1 MALTDIEV
9 LKVHSGVDIGEDGM
23 LSDAEAEYVI
33 SLNPPQ
39 HQEEGHAQRDARL
52 RWSAAEVCDMAASRL
67 QTQDKRY
74 AGFRAQAS
82 RLRQQSAREYQ
93 RPEVQAPLIS
103 GDDRELGL
111 NLTEHVKNPEAHH
124 PDAAPALATH
134 EGNSAAHHPDRGP
147 ALTAHV
153 GSGDVHNIANQIA
166 AAVSGV
172 TPSVKTD
179 ATLTGDGTTGDLL
192 KVAYPYTEEREDAV
206 DLAILDAKRV
216 ETDHTLTGVGTT
228 EAPLKV
234 ANPGGGGSDGLTSE
248 QVDAKITTHA
258 GDSDAHH
265 TPTAAGVT
273 SGNVMNLIN
282 AHAGIA
288 NAHHVPPT
296 GGGTAANNI
305 ANIAMPANGQY
316 FRILT
321 RSGDTWNSETT
332 SASELIQNLHDRV
345 VVLSGA
351 AADDIR
357 IVLDRRGGAD
367 LLNEQAFI
375 LVNDT
380 DKTITEYSSAGGVGD
395 GAPITGKP
403 EIPPGSVAYIE
414 LTGDT
419 STNSAD
425 IRIRVTQGGS
435 SGGGTPEPAP
445 YVAQAPRQVADYWIV
460 DMSDGVENL
469 FIQPSSDSR
478 TPPAGARVMDAEDVF
493 GKVLQVI
500 SNANQ
505 QVTISVEADASA
517 DLTGNGV
524 IVTNLTRQ
532 GLLFAVDSDDNNRD
546 EVLQAQAV
554 GETFLYG
561 IQGANSVQRF
571 PYIPTG
577 EQRIANYISR
587 FDADARYLIAAGFE
601 ANPIPLTL
609 TQGVPVDV
617 WIDTE
622 VPIKPAHIY
631 TVSLIADFTA
641 SGDSDPTPGA
651 SSYQNF
657 PELSGDDLL
666 DTVVKVPG
674 AVITDSRKDE
684 IQGIFRPVQWV
695 NSTSPGNIQDGLI
708 IFGRNNAADP
718 TLVFA
723 FIYHGAVDRR
733 PDSQKWT
740 RGQAWEKRYR

>member
-1 MALTDIEV
+1 MALEDIQV
-9 LKVHSGVDIGEDGM
+9 LRAHSGVTIGPEGM
-23 LSDAEAEYVI
+23 LAVEEAEYVL

-52 RWSAAEVCDMAASRL
+52 RWSAAEICDMAAARL

-74 AGFRAQAS
+74 AGFRAQAA

-111 NLTEHVKNPEAHH
+111 NFHDHVTNPGAHH
-124 PDAAPALATH
+124 PDRGADLATH
-134 EGNSAAHHPDRGP
+134 EGDANVHHPDRGP
-147 ALTAHV
+147 ALDSHAASTTAHDIV
-153 GSGDVHNIANQIA
+153 DKIATAVANGVAVKSDDTLSGA
-166 AAVSGV
+166 
-172 TPSVKTD
+172 
-179 ATLTGDGTTGDLL
+179 GTTGDLL
-192 KVAYPYTEEREDAV
+192 KVAYPYTLARQNEV

-216 ETDHTLTGVGTT
+216 ETDHTLSGVGTT
-228 EAPLKV
+228 ESPLKV
-234 ANPGGGGSDGLTSE
+234 TEPGGGGGGDGLTSE

-288 NAHHVPPT
+288 NAHHTPPTAT
-296 GGGTAANNI
+296 GGGGGVALVE
-305 ANIAMPANGQY
+305 MPSGGAGRY
-316 FRILT
+316 FRIRT
-321 RSGDTWNSETT
+321 DSST
-332 SASELIQNLHDRV
+332 SNIDVTEQVIENIQNLQDRV
-345 VVLSGA
+345 VVLSGDA
-351 AADDIR
+351 AADIR
-357 IVLDRRGGAD
+357 MILDGQGDNA
-367 LLNEQAFI
+367 EFHEKSFI

-380 DKTITEYSSAGGVGD
+380 SRPITEYWYAGGAGAGATEFTQNAIPVG
-395 GAPITGKP
+395 GVAYVTTVN
-403 EIPPGSVAYIE
+403 PPGI
-414 LTGDT
+414 TIRDT
-419 STNSAD
+419 PL
-425 IRIRVTQGGS
+425 GGS
-435 SGGGTPEPAP
+435 SGGGGTPEPAP

-478 TPPAGARVMDAEDVF
+478 VPPAGARVMDAEDVF

-517 DLTGNGV
+517 DLTGNGI

-546 EVLQAQAV
+546 LVSQAQAV

-609 TQGVPVDV
+609 TQGVPGDV

-708 IFGRNNAADP
+708 IFGRSNAADP

-723 FIYHGAVDRR
+723 FIWHGAVDRR

-740 RGQAWEKRYR
+740 RGQAWERRYR